1 MYKKHQF
8 ILANNINIKRLL
20 FFIITLFHV
29 LSLFSQDKYITRSG
43 HVSFFSE
50 TPLENITAINTH
62 VSSILDVENGDI
74 VLQMKIISFEFEKAL
89 MQEHFNE
96 KYMESEKYPKS
107 TFSGKIDDWQN
118 INLKEGK
125 KVDVTVEGVIE
136 IHGVKK
142 VITANGTLQLKNG
155 SINLRSKFSLKVDAF
170 NIKILSVVRDK
181 IAKRVD
187 VSVDLVLKQIK

>member
-20 FFIITLFHV
+20 FFIITLLHV

-43 HVSFFSE
+43 HVSFVSE
-50 TPLENITAINTH
+50 TPLENITAINNH
-62 VSSILDVENGDI
+62 VSSILDVDNGAI

-125 KVDVTVEGVIE
+125 KVDVTVKGEIE

-155 SINLRSKFSLKVDAF
+155 SINLRSKFSLKVDDF

-187 VSVDLVLKQIK
+187 VSVDLSLKQRK